1 MRLPQ
6 AKENVTSHRRD
17 LKLTSDWLRSEG
29 CVTPLRGILL
39 GNKRF
44 AACVA
49 EACWFLGTLPKTIA
63 DESAA
68 SICGKYEHIYAFF
81 KRMVV

>member
-6 AKENVTSHRRD
+6 AKDNVTGHRQD

-29 CVTPLRGILL
+29 YVTPLRGMLY
-39 GNKRF
+39 GKKRF

-49 EACWFLGTLPKTIA
+49 EACWFLEALQRTIA
-63 DESAA
+63 DESTA
-68 SICGKYEHIYAFF
+68 SISGKYKHIYAFF